1 MLDSPMETLRERIA
15 TLLEIPNSLPQPQV
29 IFLDAVGTLFGVRG
43 SVGLIYSELAS
54 NYGVSCTPEIV
65 DRHFYAAFKTSS
77 PCVFPNASIDR
88 VPQLEYQWWKA
99 INQQTFTA
107 AGVWEQFNDFDA
119 FFDELYQYFATPA
132 AWEIYPDVVIALTQ
146 WQQAGIPLGVLSN
159 FDSRLYTVL
168 KVLDLAQ
175 YFSTVT
181 ISTEVGT
188 AKPQS
193 EIFTAALNKYQSN
206 PADAWHI
213 GDSHGDD
220 YLGASAV
227 GMRAIWLDRLV

>member
-1 MLDSPMETLRERIA
+1 MIDSPKETLRERIT
-15 TLLEIPNSLPQPQV
+15 TLLEIPNSRPQPQV

-54 NYGVSCTPEIV
+54 KYGVICAPEIV
-65 DRHFYAAFKTSS
+65 DRHFYTAFKTSP
-77 PCVFPNASIDR
+77 PCVFPDVSSVDIPR
-88 VPQLEYQWWKA
+88 LEYQWWKE
-99 INQQTFTA
+99 INQKTFTA

-119 FFDELYQYFATPA
+119 FFDELYQYFKTSA
-132 AWEIYPDVVIALTQ
+132 AWEIYPDVILALRQ
-146 WQQAGIPLGVLSN
+146 WQQAGIPLGILSN

-168 KVLDLAQ
+168 KVLDLEQ

-181 ISTEVGT
+181 ISTEVGA
-188 AKPQS
+188 AKPQP

-206 PADAWHI
+206 PANVWHI

-227 GMRAIWLDRLV
+227 GIVAIWIDRPI

>member
-1 MLDSPMETLRERIA
+1 MFDRIP

-43 SVGLIYSELAS
+43 SVGQIYSELAGK
-54 NYGVSCTPEIV
+54 YGVSCAPEIL
-65 DRHFYAAFKTSS
+65 DRHFYAAFKISP
-77 PCVFPNASIDR
+77 PCVFPGVPISEI
-88 VPQLEYQWWKA
+88 PQLEHHWWKA
-99 INQQTFTA
+99 INQQTFTTS
-107 AGVWEQFNDFDA
+107 GVWEQFSDFDA
-119 FFDELYQYFATPA
+119 FFDDLYRYFTTSA
-132 AWEIYPDVVIALTQ
+132 AWEIYPDVIVALKQ

-159 FDSRLYTVL
+159 FDSRLYAVL
-168 KVLDLAQ
+168 KVLDLEQ

-181 ISTEVGT
+181 ISTEVGG

-193 EIFTAALNKYQSN
+193 AIFTAALNKYQSN

-220 YLGASAV
+220 YLGARAV
-227 GMRAIWLDRLV
+227 GITAIWINRAI